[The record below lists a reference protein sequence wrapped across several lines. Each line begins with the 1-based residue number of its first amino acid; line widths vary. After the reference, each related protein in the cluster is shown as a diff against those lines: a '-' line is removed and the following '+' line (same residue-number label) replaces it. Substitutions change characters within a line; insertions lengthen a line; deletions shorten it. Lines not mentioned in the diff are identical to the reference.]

1 VGYII
6 TSVALGLHF
15 DSVILIGMFLAFL
28 LNSFFYVSGIS
39 KNISLLLTSPVM
51 ASSYFTSNH
60 FIYLNDTFAE
70 DMYLTWVGY
79 DLIKIFLIIF
89 LNRVSKQTLCTAA
102 KYVIAGLT
110 LNAVL
115 CLLIHVDLR
124 VLVNREPWWF
134 WYFYTLGINTI
145 DVIMVAALIL
155 DRDFLGMKFI
165 KKYIEKYFSKRP
177 SSIST

>member
-1 VGYII
+1 MGYII

-39 KNISLLLTSPVM
+39 KNISLLFTSAVM

-70 DMYLTWVGY
+70 DMYLTWVAY
-79 DLIKIFLIIF
+79 DLITIFFILF
-89 LNRVSKQTLCTAA
+89 LNRFFKQPLCTAS

-115 CLLIHVDLR
+115 CLLIHLDLR
-124 VLVNREPWWF
+124 VLLNRDPWWF

-155 DRDFLGMKFI
+155 DRDFLGVTII
-165 KKYIEKYFSKRP
+165 KNRVKNYFSKRQK
-177 SSIST
+177 SISA